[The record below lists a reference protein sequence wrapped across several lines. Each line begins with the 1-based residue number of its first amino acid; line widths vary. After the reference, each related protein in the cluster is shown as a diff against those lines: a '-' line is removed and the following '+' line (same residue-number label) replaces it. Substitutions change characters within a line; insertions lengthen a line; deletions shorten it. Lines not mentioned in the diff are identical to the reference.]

1 MEYEEA
7 AAPNDS
13 EEQSDELVIRVSG
26 AALPDGEQER
36 ETILQDLG
44 RQVGRILSENHG
56 IHADSVSGDVGP
68 QYTQIG
74 DDCPVCGHSRVELRD
89 YTYTGNGA
97 TASAFCPECEWR
109 GTAVYRLID
118 YEGHW
123 PGDDWRSADWRSAV
137 ASNRK
142 TAHYHGY

>member
-1 MEYEEA
+1 MA
-7 AAPNDS
+7 RNQADANGT
-13 EEQSDELVIRVSG
+13 EEQADELVIRVSG

-109 GTAVYRLID
+109 GTAIYRLID
-118 YEGHW
+118 YEAHR
-123 PGDDWRSADWRSAV
+123 PDDDWRSAVESD
-137 ASNRK
+137 RK

>member
-1 MEYEEA
+1 MA
-7 AAPNDS
+7 SNQAGANGT
-13 EEQSDELVIRVSG
+13 EEQADELVIRVSG

-74 DDCPVCGHSRVELRD
+74 DDCPVCEHSGVELRD
-89 YTYTGNGA
+89 YTYTDSGA
-97 TASAFCPECEWR
+97 AASAFCPECEWR

-118 YEGHW
+118 YEDRR
-123 PGDDWRSADWRSAV
+123 PGNGRRSENWRSAV
-137 ASNRK
+137 ASDRK

>member
-1 MEYEEA
+1 MA
-7 AAPNDS
+7 SNQADANGT
-13 EEQSDELVIRVSG
+13 EEQADELVIRVSG

-36 ETILQDLG
+36 DTILQDLG

-74 DDCPVCGHSRVELRD
+74 DDCPVCGHSGVELRD

-97 TASAFCPECEWR
+97 TASAFCPECDWA
-109 GTAVYRLID
+109 GTAIYRLID
-118 YEGHW
+118 YEAHR
-123 PGDDWRSADWRSAV
+123 PDDDWRSAVESD
-137 ASNRK
+137 RK
-142 TAHYHGY
+142 TAHYHEY

>member
-1 MEYEEA
+1 MA
-7 AAPNDS
+7 SNQADANGT
-13 EEQSDELVIRVSG
+13 EEQADELVIRVSG

-74 DDCPVCGHSRVELRD
+74 DDCPVCGHSGVELRD
-89 YTYTGNGA
+89 YTYTSNGA
-97 TASAFCPECEWR
+97 TASAFCPECDWA
-109 GTAVYRLID
+109 GTAIYRLID
-118 YEGHW
+118 YEAHR
-123 PGDDWRSADWRSAV
+123 PDDDWRSAVESD
-137 ASNRK
+137 RK
-142 TAHYHGY
+142 TAHYHEY

>member
-1 MEYEEA
+1 MA
-7 AAPNDS
+7 RNQADANGT
-13 EEQSDELVIRVSG
+13 EEQADELVIRVSG

-68 QYTQIG
+68 QYTQIA
-74 DDCPVCGHSRVELRD
+74 DDCPVCEYSRVELRD
-89 YTYTGNGA
+89 YTYTDSGA
-97 TASAFCPECEWR
+97 AASAFCPECEWR

-118 YEGHW
+118 YEDHR

-137 ASNRK
+137 ESDRK
-142 TAHYHGY
+142 TAHYHEY